1 MAEASQLG
9 TVVEIT
15 DENFEAEFPHI
26 QSAIFESAFA
36 AFDMEFTGLEVS
48 STQKA
53 VNVDTVRISIVFSS
67 VV

>member
-1 MAEASQLG
+1 MTETSQLG

-26 QSAIFESAFA
+26 QSVIFESAFA
-36 AFDMEFTGLEVS
+36 AFDMEFTGLEVN

-53 VNVDTVRISIVFSS
+53 VNVDRVRLSIVL
-67 VV
+67 

>member
-1 MAEASQLG
+1 MTETSQLG

-26 QSAIFESAFA
+26 QSVIFDSAFA
-36 AFDMEFTGLEVS
+36 AFDMEFTGLEVN

-53 VNVDTVRISIVFSS
+53 VNVDTVRLSIVL
-67 VV
+67 

>member
-1 MAEASQLG
+1 MTETSQLG

-26 QSAIFESAFA
+26 QSVIFESAFA
-36 AFDMEFTGLEVS
+36 AFDMEFTGLEVN

-53 VNVDTVRISIVFSS
+53 VNVDTVLLSIVL
-67 VV
+67 

>member
-1 MAEASQLG
+1 MTETSQLG

-26 QSAIFESAFA
+26 QSVIFESAFT
-36 AFDMEFTGLEVS
+36 AFDMEFTGLEVN

-53 VNVDTVRISIVFSS
+53 VNVDTVRLSIVL
-67 VV
+67 

>member
-1 MAEASQLG
+1 MTETSQLG

-26 QSAIFESAFA
+26 QSVIFESAFA
-36 AFDMEFTGLEVS
+36 AFDMEFTGLEVN

-53 VNVDTVRISIVFSS
+53 ENVDTVRLSIVL
-67 VV
+67 

>member
-1 MAEASQLG
+1 MTETSQLG

-26 QSAIFESAFA
+26 QSVIFESAFA
-36 AFDMEFTGLEVS
+36 AFDMEFTGLEVN

-53 VNVDTVRISIVFSS
+53 VNVDTVRLSIVL
-67 VV
+67 

>member
-1 MAEASQLG
+1 MTETSQLG

-26 QSAIFESAFA
+26 QSVIYESAYG
-36 AFDMEFTGLEVS
+36 AFDIEFTGLEVN

-53 VNVDTVRISIVFSS
+53 VNVDTVRLSIVL
-67 VV
+67 

>member
-1 MAEASQLG
+1 MTETSQLG

-26 QSAIFESAFA
+26 QSVIFESTFA
-36 AFDMEFTGLEVS
+36 AFDMEFTGLEVN

-53 VNVDTVRISIVFSS
+53 VNVDTVCLSIVL
-67 VV
+67 

>member
-1 MAEASQLG
+1 MTETSQLG

-26 QSAIFESAFA
+26 QSVIFESAFA
-36 AFDMEFTGLEVS
+36 AFYMEFTGLEVN

-53 VNVDTVRISIVFSS
+53 VNVDTVRLSIVL
-67 VV
+67 

>member
-1 MAEASQLG
+1 MTETSQLG

-26 QSAIFESAFA
+26 QSVIFESAFA
-36 AFDMEFTGLEVS
+36 AFDMEFTGLEVN

-53 VNVDTVRISIVFSS
+53 VYVDTVRLSIVL
-67 VV
+67 

>member
-1 MAEASQLG
+1 MTETSQLG

-26 QSAIFESAFA
+26 QSVIFESAFA
-36 AFDMEFTGLEVS
+36 AFDMEFTGLEVN

-53 VNVDTVRISIVFSS
+53 VNVDTVCLSIVL
-67 VV
+67 

>member
-1 MAEASQLG
+1 MAETSQLG

-15 DENFEAEFPHI
+15 DENFEAEFPRI

-36 AFDMEFTGLEVS
+36 AFDMEFTGLEVN

-53 VNVDTVRISIVFSS
+53 VNVDTVCFSIVLLSL
-67 VV
+67 V